1 MTGMQD
7 QVYMKD
13 SMWFG
18 KIFRVLFWGSCMVG
32 VCCHAAYG
40 QEAAERRDT
49 LAGARITSRYDRN
62 VSSTQTGLTRI
73 DSRRFNSGYAFMSS
87 PDVIKTLQMLPGV
100 ASGTELLSGLYVHG
114 GTGSDN
120 LFLLDGVPLYKVS
133 HIAGLFS
140 SFNTDVVESVDF
152 YRSGFPSRYG
162 GRLSSVVDVRTRD
175 GDFEDYHGLFS
186 IGLIDGRFQ
195 YDGPIVRGR
204 TSFNV
209 AVRTSWM
216 DAVLLPAFAIANAA
230 AKPTAYKP
238 YPDKTSAGYTFYDL
252 NFRITH
258 RFSMDNILRFNLYN
272 GMDALRY
279 KQIVMDQAYIS
290 GHGGS
295 QEKHYGP
302 DMSRIRLNWGN
313 LAVSADWTA
322 EPTDGLHSD
331 IVLYHSMNYGK
342 TGFTVREWSWND
354 GDVYGT
360 YDDSNTSWIHDTGLK
375 ADFIYDAVPRNR
387 FRFGMSYQY
396 HYYAPRSE
404 YSVQMTGNGVEDTPE
419 TDLTSMHYHSHEAGL
434 YAGDEINVAR
444 WMDAEV
450 GFRYALFG
458 TSGKTWHG
466 FEPRVSVKF
475 LCGPSVSFR
484 LSYVEMNQF
493 NHSIAAAYVDLPT
506 NTWMPSTDRIRPMH
520 SRQFAGG
527 VYAELPMNIHLSVE
541 GFYRTL
547 DHIYEYNGI
556 NGLFPPLDTWEDS
569 FVEGH
574 GLAWGGEV
582 EAGYSGERLEVTAA
596 YTLSWNFRKFEE
608 FYYDWYP
615 DRNDNRHRV
624 NIMTTYRFSP
634 KIDVYCA
641 WNYHSGSRM
650 TFPTQSLGDTGH
662 DNYFPQE
669 FYTAPNNIKLPDYHR
684 LDLGINFRGKTRR
697 GYEKIWNIS
706 IYNAYC
712 RMNAVFAT
720 VEKDSDGRLYGKAG
734 AMFPVIPSFSY
745 TVKF

>member
-1 MTGMQD
+1 MSGMQD

-18 KIFRVLFWGSCMVG
+18 KIFRVLFCGSCMAG

-40 QEAAERRDT
+40 QEAVERRDT
-49 LAGARITSRYDRN
+49 LAGARITSHYDRN

-73 DSRRFNSGYAFMSS
+73 DSRRFSSGYAFMSS

-120 LFLLDGVPLYKVS
+120 LFLLDGVPLYQVS

-140 SFNTDVVESVDF
+140 SFNTDVIESVDF
-152 YRSGFPSRYG
+152 YKSGFPSRYG

-216 DAVLLPAFAIANAA
+216 DAVLIPAFAIANAA

-258 RFSMDNILRFNLYN
+258 RFSKDNILRFNLYN

-279 KQIVMDQAYIS
+279 KQTVMDQAYIY
-290 GHGGS
+290 GQGGS
-295 QEKHYGP
+295 REKHYGP

-313 LAVSADWTA
+313 LAASADWTS
-322 EPTDGLHSD
+322 EPADGLHSD

-360 YDDSNTSWIHDTGLK
+360 YDDSNISRIHDTGLK

-404 YSVQMTGNGVEDTPE
+404 YSVQMTGN
-419 TDLTSMHYHSHEAGL
+419 
-434 YAGDEINVAR
+434 
-444 WMDAEV
+444 
-450 GFRYALFG
+450 
-458 TSGKTWHG
+458 
-466 FEPRVSVKF
+466 
-475 LCGPSVSFR
+475 
-484 LSYVEMNQF
+484 
-493 NHSIAAAYVDLPT
+493 
-506 NTWMPSTDRIRPMH
+506 
-520 SRQFAGG
+520 
-527 VYAELPMNIHLSVE
+527 
-541 GFYRTL
+541 
-547 DHIYEYNGI
+547 
-556 NGLFPPLDTWEDS
+556 
-569 FVEGH
+569 
-574 GLAWGGEV
+574 
-582 EAGYSGERLEVTAA
+582 
-596 YTLSWNFRKFEE
+596 
-608 FYYDWYP
+608 
-615 DRNDNRHRV
+615 
-624 NIMTTYRFSP
+624 
-634 KIDVYCA
+634 
-641 WNYHSGSRM
+641 
-650 TFPTQSLGDTGH
+650 
-662 DNYFPQE
+662 
-669 FYTAPNNIKLPDYHR
+669 
-684 LDLGINFRGKTRR
+684 
-697 GYEKIWNIS
+697 
-706 IYNAYC
+706 
-712 RMNAVFAT
+712 
-720 VEKDSDGRLYGKAG
+720 
-734 AMFPVIPSFSY
+734 
-745 TVKF
+745 